1 MNKRSLRLGS
11 LIISTALAASALAGC
26 GKSTT
31 APSSAVSP
39 AASAQTDSK
48 TTYPL
53 KTDVTL
59 KYWSPINPNVAANF
73 KNMGDTPYAKELEK
87 KTGVKVEYLH
97 PAVNQEKD
105 QFNVLAASGDLPDV
119 IEVANYFLTGGP
131 ELAIQNKLILKA
143 NDYIDKYAPNLKKYL
158 KDHPDID
165 KMVKTDSGSYYCF
178 PFIRGADEN
187 MTYNG
192 LTIRNDWLKDLNLQ
206 APTTIDEWYTVLKA
220 FKDQKNASAPL
231 SWAGASN
238 GADPFAPLIFGGAF
252 VGAYG
257 IVKDFYVQDG
267 KVKYGPFEAA
277 YKDFLAT
284 MAQWYKEGLID
295 KNFASTDAKAFDAN
309 FLAGKTGASA
319 MNVGGGIG
327 KYVPAFKD
335 KDPKADLQPVAYPTL
350 KKGETPEF
358 GQKDLPFASGNNG
371 LDCITPNCKNVDI
384 AAKWLDYGYSEEGNL
399 LNNFGIEGVS
409 YKMENGSPVMTDEV
423 LKNPKGLSIGQAWA
437 QYARATGNGPFVQ
450 RKEYSEQYN
459 PLPSQKTA
467 MKIWAQTNAAKH
479 KLPPLTPTAD
489 ESSQLAKIMNDVGT
503 SVNEYSIKVV
513 MGTESISNYDKY
525 IDQLKKIGIE
535 KAISIEQAAFERY
548 NKR

>member
-1 MNKRSLRLGS
+1 MNKRFLRLGS

-31 APSSAVSP
+31 TPSSSVSP
-39 AASAQTDSK
+39 SASAQTDSK

-53 KTDVTL
+53 KTDVKLT
-59 KYWSPINPNVAANF
+59 YWSPINPNVSANY

-97 PAVNQEKD
+97 PAVGQEGN

-119 IEVANYFLTGGP
+119 IEVANYWFTGGP
-131 ELAIQNKLILKA
+131 ELAIQNKIVLKA
-143 NDYIDKYAPNLKKYL
+143 NDYINQYAPNLKKYL

-165 KMVKTDSGSYYCF
+165 KSVKTDSGSYYCF

-192 LTIRNDWLKDLNLQ
+192 LAIRNDWLKDLNLQ
-206 APTTIDEWYTVLKA
+206 TPTTIDEWYTVLKA
-220 FKDQKNASAPL
+220 FKEQKNATAPL
-231 SWAGASN
+231 SWAGATN
-238 GADPFAPLIFGGAF
+238 PGDPFAGLIFGGAF

-257 IVKDFYVQDG
+257 ILNTFYMQDG
-267 KVKYGPFEAA
+267 KVKYGPFEPG
-277 YKDFLAT
+277 YKDFLTT
-284 MAQWYKEGLID
+284 MAKWYKEGLID
-295 KNFASTDAKAFDAN
+295 KNFASTDLKAFDAN
-309 FLAGKTGASA
+309 FLSGKTGASA

-335 KDPKADLQPVAYPTL
+335 KDPKADLQPAPYPTL

-358 GQKDLPFASGNNG
+358 GQRDNPFAAGNNG
-371 LDCITPNCKNVDI
+371 LDCITPNSKNVEI

-423 LKNPKGLSIGQAWA
+423 IKNPKGLSIGQAWA

-459 PLPSQKTA
+459 PLPAQKAA
-467 MKIWAQTNAAKH
+467 MKVWTQTNAAKH
-479 KLPPLTPTAD
+479 KLPSITPTPE
-489 ESSQLAKIMNDVGT
+489 ESSQYSKIISDVNT
-503 SVNEYSIKVV
+503 AMTEFSLKVV
-513 MGTESISNYDKY
+513 MGTESINNYDKF

-535 KAISIEQAAFERY
+535 KAISIQQAALDRY
-548 NKR
+548 YKR